1 MLGEEEW
8 CVVGTYRWRPFY
20 QDYNNSGE
28 GGLFEDVT
36 PPDDVPIILYDAKE
50 EKGDMLA
57 PRYVAA
63 KVSIPQTSDRKVKVF
78 PGSADVSTKTPVV
91 PLDPSLNCRET
102 VSTSG
107 VSSHTKKGPPL
118 VVATTLPQPLH
129 TIFVLPFAILL
140 ADIAIAAAG
149 VTTVPTSPALIATSC
164 LLVIAPDVVVIGLIL
179 RRGRV
184 STAVAIHLALWPSVA
199 FLFIFPFVSMIFVVH
214 MFFSFVLLVFLFR
227 LRLSTHTTFVRFN

>member
-8 CVVGTYRWRPFY
+8 RVVGTYRWRPLY
-20 QDYNNSGE
+20 QEYKNSGE
-28 GGLFEDVT
+28 RGLFEDTT

-50 EKGDMLA
+50 EKGGVLA

-78 PGSADVSTKTPVV
+78 SGSAEVSNKTPVI
-91 PLDPSLNCRET
+91 PLDPSLNCRAT

-107 VSSHTKKGPPL
+107 ASSHTKKRPPL

-129 TIFVLPFAILL
+129 TVFVLPFAILL
-140 ADIAIAAAG
+140 ADIAITAAG
-149 VTTVPTSPALIATSC
+149 VTTAPTSPALSGTTC

-179 RRGRV
+179 RRRRV
-184 STAVAIHLALWPSVA
+184 ATCVAVHVALWPCVV
-199 FLFIFPFVSMIFVVH
+199 FLFIFPFVSMVFVLH
-214 MFFSFVLLVFLFR
+214 MFFSLILLGFLFR
-227 LRLSTHTTFVRFN
+227 LRLSTHTTFVRFY